1 MSNWG
6 TMVAELLADGQK
18 PDNAGEAPRAMRAIC
33 DSIALHRREHLYFG
47 EARGQVTLIAGQERY
62 GIGSDIYHLPQDF
75 VSVRGQTIDLDRNGD
90 PNQRWQ
96 LRWKPAEEMDDVRR
110 LQAHTSWPEF
120 FTFYGD
126 NLELWPKP
134 DAGGTPATG
143 PAFVYASNLI
153 SFAAPVAGSPGVSVL
168 STTDTTVDLST
179 LLDGRQVTL
188 TGTTGGTNNRTAAR
202 VLSSTRNTV
211 TLLTAF
217 TTQAAGPTVTLTA
230 STVDIVR
237 FRYIRTGGM
246 PIKINTGTGTVPVW
260 KFYKPWTTAD
270 MTDAYPDPA
279 AGEVNPWFDTTVGYN
294 VIRHHALFKLW
305 SGPWRATAGEIQAQQ
320 MMYVEALTALQ
331 EITGSKN
338 APRQVQPYRGEEDW

>member
-18 PDNAGEAPRAMRAIC
+18 PDSAGEAPRVQRAIC

-47 EARGQVTLIAGQERY
+47 EARGQVTLVAGQERY

-75 VSVRGQTIDLDRNGD
+75 VSLRGQTIDLDRNGD
-90 PNQRWQ
+90 PNQRWKI
-96 LRWKPAEEMDDVRR
+96 RWKPAEEIDELRR
-110 LQAHTSWPEF
+110 VQAYTSWPDF
-120 FTFYGD
+120 FSFYGD
-126 NLELWPKP
+126 SLEIWPKP
-134 DAGGTPATG
+134 DAGGTPSGT
-143 PAFVYASNLI
+143 AFVYASPLI

-168 STTDTTVDLST
+168 STTDSTIDLSV
-179 LLDGRQVTL
+179 LQDGRQITL
-188 TGTTGGTNNRTAAR
+188 TGTTGGTNNRTVR
-202 VLSSTRNTV
+202 VLSSTKNSV
-211 TLLTAF
+211 TCLTTF
-217 TTQAAGPTVTLTA
+217 TAQAAGPTVTLTA

-246 PIKINTGTGTVPVW
+246 PIKINTGTGTAPAW
-260 KFYKPWTTAD
+260 AFYKPWTTTT

-305 SGPWRATAGEIQAQQ
+305 SGPWRATTGEIQAQQ

-338 APRQVQPYRGEEDW
+338 APRQVQPYLGEEDR

>member
-6 TMVAELLADGQK
+6 TMTAELLADGQK
-18 PDNAGEAPRAMRAIC
+18 PDSAGEAPRVQRAIC

-47 EARGQVTLIAGQERY
+47 EARGQVTLVAGQERY
-62 GIGSDIYHLPQDF
+62 GIGSDINHLPQDF
-75 VSVRGQTIDLDRNGD
+75 VSLRGQTIDLDRNGD
-90 PNQRWQ
+90 PNQRWKV
-96 LRWKPAEEMDDVRR
+96 RWKPAEEIDELRR
-110 LQAHTSWPEF
+110 VQAYTSWPDF
-120 FTFYGD
+120 FSFYGD
-126 NLELWPKP
+126 NLEIWPKP
-134 DAGGTPATG
+134 DAGGTPSGT
-143 PAFVYASNLI
+143 AFVYASPLI

-168 STTDTTVDLST
+168 STTDTTIDLSV
-179 LLDGRQVTL
+179 LQADRQITL
-188 TGTTGGTNNRTAAR
+188 TGTTGATNNRTVR
-202 VLSSTRNTV
+202 VLSSTKNSV
-211 TLLTAF
+211 TCLTTF
-217 TTQAAGPTVTLTA
+217 TAQAAGPTVTLTA

-246 PIKINTGTGTVPVW
+246 PIKINTGSSTSPVW
-260 KFYKPWTTAD
+260 AFYKPWTTTT
-270 MTDAYPDPA
+270 MTDAYPDPSG
-279 AGEVNPWFDTTVGYN
+279 GEVNPWFDTTVGYN